1 MASPP
6 TSPTSST
13 SPSSRTVAL
22 DERLPL
28 TCTRQG
34 TCCHG
39 KLVWVNPWELSRLAQ
54 ALASSVTAVIATHGC
69 DGGIRL
75 RFDGP
80 PGWRDLPGC
89 TFYGEQGCRVHA
101 SRPLACR
108 LYPLGRERQGAQ
120 VRYLFE
126 GPDFPCLAGC
136 PTVTTLP
143 MLRVDA
149 YLRGQD
155 VGAAEQV
162 ADAYL
167 EVVQDLAEGAF
178 VLVVDSGLAAS
189 GYQGLLARWTGIS
202 GLSGEDRAR
211 SMPPELLAMLLDP
224 QLGPVPDESF
234 VAAHAARLQGLAQE
248 HFGALTTR
256 SALADASC
264 AMFAAALHLGA
275 SLGADLESLARRWLD
290 TARTHGLR

>member
-1 MASPP
+1 
-6 TSPTSST
+6 
-13 SPSSRTVAL
+13 L

-54 ALASSVTAVIATHGC
+54 ALGCSVREVIATHGC

-101 SRPLACR
+101 GRPLACR

-136 PTVTTLP
+136 PSVTTLP
-143 MLRVDA
+143 ALRVDD
-149 YLRGQD
+149 YLQGQD
-155 VGAAEQV
+155 IADFEKA

-167 EVVQDLAEGAF
+167 EIVQDLAEGAF
-178 VLVVDSGLAAS
+178 VLAIDSGLAAS
-189 GYQGLLARWTGIS
+189 GYQGLLARWQGIS
-202 GLSGEDRAR
+202 ALSGEDRAG
-211 SMPPELLAMLLDP
+211 SMPPELVQMLLDP
-224 QLGPVPDESF
+224 QLEALPAEGF
-234 VAAHAARLQGLAQE
+234 VAAHAARLQDLAQAR
-248 HFGALTTR
+248 FGQLSAR

-264 AMFAAALHLGA
+264 AMLAAALHLGA
-275 SLGADLESLARRWLD
+275 ALGADAAVLMRRWLD
-290 TARTHGLR
+290 TARAHGLR

>member
-1 MASPP
+1 
-6 TSPTSST
+6 
-13 SPSSRTVAL
+13 
-22 DERLPL
+22 LPL

-54 ALASSVTAVIATHGC
+54 ALACSVQEVIAAHGC
-69 DGGIRL
+69 EGGIRL

-89 TFYGEQGCRVHA
+89 TFYGGQGCRVHA

-108 LYPLGRERQGAQ
+108 LYPLGRQRQGAQ

-136 PTVTTLP
+136 PSVTTLP
-143 MLRVDA
+143 VLRVDD
-149 YLRGQD
+149 YLHGQD
-155 VGAAEQV
+155 VATAEAV

-189 GYQGLLARWTGIS
+189 GYQGLMARWQGIS
-202 GLSGEDRAR
+202 GLSGDDRAR
-211 SMPPELLAMLLDP
+211 SIPPELRQMLLDP
-224 QLGPVPDESF
+224 QLAALPDEAF
-234 VAAHAARLQGLAQE
+234 VAAHAARLQDLAQE
-248 HFGALTTR
+248 RFGGLTAR
-256 SALADASC
+256 SDLADASC
-264 AMFAAALHLGA
+264 AMLAAALHLGA
-275 SLGADLESLARRWLD
+275 SLGVDLPALAQRWFT
-290 TARTHGLR
+290 TARDHGLR